1 MTENTAFFGSQTQ
14 NAAVPMPPSITMVEQ
29 RRILNERVRL
39 HVDHLEAL
47 VQTLKNLGIGDA
59 AINDQVAE
67 IFERYKA
74 DLLRDH
80 RSGLDAPRA
89 AARPH

>member
-1 MTENTAFFGSQTQ
+1 
-14 NAAVPMPPSITMVEQ
+14 MPSSITMSEQ
-29 RRILNERVRL
+29 RRVLNERVRL

-74 DLLRDH
+74 DLLRDI
-80 RSGLDAPRA
+80 
-89 AARPH
+89 ARI

>member
-1 MTENTAFFGSQTQ
+1 MTENTVFFGSQPQ
-14 NAAVPMPPSITMVEQ
+14 NAAVPMPPSITMIEQ
-29 RRILNERVRL
+29 RRMLNERVRL

-74 DLLRDH
+74 DLLRDI
-80 RSGLDAPRA
+80 
-89 AARPH
+89 ARV

>member
-1 MTENTAFFGSQTQ
+1 MTENTSFFGSQTR
-14 NAAVPMPPSITMVEQ
+14 NAAVPIPPSITMIEQ
-29 RRILNERVRL
+29 RRMLNERVRL

-67 IFERYKA
+67 IFERYKV
-74 DLLRDH
+74 DLLRDM
-80 RSGLDAPRA
+80 
-89 AARPH
+89 ARV

>member
-1 MTENTAFFGSQTQ
+1 MTENTAFFCRRPD

-29 RRILNERVRL
+29 RRVLNERVRL

-74 DLLRDH
+74 DLLRDI
-80 RSGLDAPRA
+80 
-89 AARPH
+89 ARV

>member
-1 MTENTAFFGSQTQ
+1 
-14 NAAVPMPPSITMVEQ
+14 MPRNITMVEQ

-59 AINDQVAE
+59 DINDQVAE
-67 IFERYKA
+67 IFEQYKA
-74 DLLRDH
+74 QLLRN
-80 RSGLDAPRA
+80 LDLVGRA
-89 AARPH
+89 EAAGHGR

>member
-1 MTENTAFFGSQTQ
+1 MTETTAFFGTQPQ
-14 NAAVPMPPSITMVEQ
+14 NAAAPMRPSITMVEQ
-29 RRILNERVRL
+29 RRVLNERVRL
-39 HVDHLEAL
+39 HVDHLSAL

-74 DLLRDH
+74 DLLRDI
-80 RSGLDAPRA
+80 
-89 AARPH
+89 ARV

>member
-1 MTENTAFFGSQTQ
+1 MTENTSLFGR
-14 NAAVPMPPSITMVEQ
+14 AAVPMPSSITMSEQ
-29 RRILNERVRL
+29 RRVLNERVRL

-74 DLLRDH
+74 DLLRDI
-80 RSGLDAPRA
+80 
-89 AARPH
+89 ARI